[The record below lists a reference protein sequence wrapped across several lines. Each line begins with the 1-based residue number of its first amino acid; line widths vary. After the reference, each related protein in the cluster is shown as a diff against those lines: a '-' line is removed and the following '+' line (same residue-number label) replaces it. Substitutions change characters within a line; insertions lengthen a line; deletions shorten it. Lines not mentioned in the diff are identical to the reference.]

1 VNGCTI
7 AKALVDENALAKK
20 IDELSAGN
28 PVKSRRLRIA
38 ERVDKIADPMLMIPI
53 FAASGICAAIS
64 VPAGIVLVAVG
75 GIGLLSASIWA
86 TLVQARV
93 GPGVDDFEGAK
104 RQLSD
109 AKDAKAE
116 LCAKAGISERM
127 VETLQALPLEAGQK
141 QTVLRQAIFHDP
153 PEDYVRRVAGILGG
167 IAARGEDLKEYAESR
182 LDTLSRDIS
191 QALELAGQA
200 EGMASSGDEA
210 QAAALFAGSAKALER
225 ALDYAGAA
233 EMYKKASDNSMGNK
247 ARAAE
252 LSAKSGDCYLKAGDN
267 AGAKERFEWAAMIVG
282 ETDPGL
288 SAELQ
293 GKAIAL
299 I

>member
-1 VNGCTI
+1 V
-7 AKALVDENALAKK
+7 
-20 IDELSAGN
+20 
-28 PVKSRRLRIA
+28 
-38 ERVDKIADPMLMIPI
+38 
-53 FAASGICAAIS
+53 
-64 VPAGIVLVAVG
+64 
-75 GIGLLSASIWA
+75 
-86 TLVQARV
+86 
-93 GPGVDDFEGAK
+93 
-104 RQLSD
+104 
-109 AKDAKAE
+109 
-116 LCAKAGISERM
+116 
-127 VETLQALPLEAGQK
+127 
-141 QTVLRQAIFHDP
+141 
-153 PEDYVRRVAGILGG
+153 
-167 IAARGEDLKEYAESR
+167 
-182 LDTLSRDIS
+182 
-191 QALELAGQA
+191 
-200 EGMASSGDEA
+200 
-210 QAAALFAGSAKALER
+210 LER